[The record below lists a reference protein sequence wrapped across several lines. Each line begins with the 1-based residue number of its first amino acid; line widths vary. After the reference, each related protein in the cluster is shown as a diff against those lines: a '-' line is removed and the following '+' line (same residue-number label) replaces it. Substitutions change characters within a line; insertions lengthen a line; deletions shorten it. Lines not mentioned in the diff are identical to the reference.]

1 MKLSLHKVIGI
12 ALVLALA
19 LSLTLVACSNES
31 ESEESVIPVK
41 LVVEPA
47 TTTVYSRTAPTSVTI
62 LGSGLPAEST
72 VVVKIVVDKDM
83 PPTGVNNSLTPSP
96 EVNDF
101 GAFASVLSLNGYAV
115 GVYTVQLTID
125 GEVVATAPLSITE

>member
-1 MKLSLHKVIGI
+1 MKLALRKVVGVT
-12 ALVLALA
+12 LVLALA
-19 LSLTLVACSNES
+19 LSVTLVSCSNDS
-31 ESEESVIPVK
+31 EVEETAIPVK

-47 TTTVYSRTAPTSVTI
+47 SSTVYSRSAPTSVTI
-62 LGSGLPAEST
+62 LGSGLPDGASLIVK
-72 VVVKIVVDKDM
+72 VVVDEDAPAVGIN
-83 PPTGVNNSLTPSP
+83 PSLTPSP

-101 GAFASVLSLNGYAV
+101 GAFASVLSLNGYAA